1 MDNIILYKVI
11 VIMVIVWW
19 GWSILKSKQKQRCL
33 EPAIAQANA
42 RERYQWRY
50 FRWGWRVLQIVCG
63 LYLLIILIQFL
74 VRC

>member
-11 VIMVIVWW
+11 VIMVIAWW
-19 GWSILKSKQKQRCL
+19 GWSILKSKQKQRSL
-33 EPAIAQANA
+33 EPAIAQANT